1 MVEHPSRSLYQP
13 GLCITILQIQQ
24 ATTLMA
30 KMVPQVGE
38 IVGEK
43 IIILAI
49 NINSFGNKTRKH
61 GQTP

>member
-30 KMVPQVGE
+30 KMVSQVGE
-38 IVGEK
+38 IVGK